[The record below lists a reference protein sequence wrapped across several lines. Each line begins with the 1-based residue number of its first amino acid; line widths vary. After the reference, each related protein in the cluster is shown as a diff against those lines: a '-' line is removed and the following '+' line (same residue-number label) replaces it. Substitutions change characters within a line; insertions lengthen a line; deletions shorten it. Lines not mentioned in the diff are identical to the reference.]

1 MTENTW
7 RKYLT
12 DYNEGLGLVYE
23 RFVLNDFL
31 ERLRRQYGI
40 NSVLEAPLYGMA
52 GVSGINDV
60 ILARNGVSVTM
71 VDDTPERVEG
81 VQRIWRDD
89 LRLPAEILCI
99 DPGAWGNL
107 PLASKSFDLT
117 WEWAGLWYIA
127 DPAGLLRE
135 LVRTSRN
142 LVFVAMPNNIQVGY
156 WMRKLVIDRDFFAE
170 HDERWTDIGL
180 IRRLL
185 EAEGVQR
192 IWRDDLR
199 LPAEVIC
206 IDPGAWGNLPLASNS
221 FDLTWEWA
229 GLWYIADPAGLLREL
244 VRTSRNLVFVAMP
257 NNIQVGYW
265 MRKLVIDR
273 EFFAEHDESWTDI
286 GRIRR
291 LLEAEGVQ
299 IIEEG
304 VLDVPPW
311 PDTVM
316 PANEVLKRL
325 GIRSQAL
332 EEQFTGDGWQ
342 WSTMAYYLGDEPDL
356 RERVMKYAWLD
367 HAPLP
372 WQVKSIWAHHRYLV
386 GRVPG

>member
-1 MTENTW
+1 MSETW

-31 ERLRRQYGI
+31 DALRRRHRI
-40 NSVLEAPLYGMA
+40 HAVLEAPLYGMA

-60 ILARNGVSVTM
+60 VFARNGVQVTM
-71 VDDTPERVEG
+71 VDDTPERIEG

-89 LRLPAEILCI
+89 LKLPVRLVNIAPDSWGRLPFA
-99 DPGAWGNL
+99 DR
-107 PLASKSFDLT
+107 SFDFT

-127 DPAGLLRE
+127 DPAGLL
-135 LVRTSRN
+135 
-142 LVFVAMPNNIQVGY
+142 
-156 WMRKLVIDRDFFAE
+156 
-170 HDERWTDIGL
+170 H
-180 IRRLL
+180 
-185 EAEGVQR
+185 
-192 IWRDDLR
+192 
-199 LPAEVIC
+199 
-206 IDPGAWGNLPLASNS
+206 
-221 FDLTWEWA
+221 
-229 GLWYIADPAGLLREL
+229 EL

-273 EFFAEHDESWTDI
+273 EFFATHDESWTDI

-291 LLEAEGVQ
+291 ILEAAGLE
-299 IIEEG
+299 IIEQG

-325 GIRSQAL
+325 GIRSQQL
-332 EEQFTGDGWQ
+332 EEQFTGEGWQ
-342 WSTMAYYLGDEPDL
+342 WSTMAHYLGEQPELYDKVI
-356 RERVMKYAWLD
+356 RYAWLD

-372 WQVKSIWAHHRYLV
+372 WQVKSVWAHHRYLL
-386 GRVPG
+386 GRVK